1 MSYIQIEIG
10 GKPRGLKFNKMAQ
23 LTLQEKIISG
33 NLMSGA
39 YGLIY
44 GGLIANCYV
53 KGEEFAD
60 KEERV
65 IDGKTVVVEM
75 PITFEQ
81 VCDWTDELSDE
92 TILKVQA
99 AFQETEAYK
108 KGQAYLAE
116 LEAAKKK
123 EVPKD
128 KPLKNTKQKV

>member
-23 LTLQEKIISG
+23 LTLQEKIIPG

-53 KGEEFAD
+53 KGEEPEF
-60 KEERV
+60 
-65 IDGKTVVVEM
+65 
-75 PITFEQ
+75 TFEDA
-81 VCDWTDELSDE
+81 CDWTDQLSDE

-116 LEAAKKK
+116 VEAAKKK